1 MAAASRWRQAA
12 TGLGRGDSPAG
23 AALGAGAAAAPGAS
37 GRPRATALRMRQP
50 NAMTWAT
57 ARMPCGRVSPNK
69 TKPAAMGTAFVT
81 TVAVPAAVRAS
92 PFW

>member
-1 MAAASRWRQAA
+1 
-12 TGLGRGDSPAG
+12 
-23 AALGAGAAAAPGAS
+23 
-37 GRPRATALRMRQP
+37 
-50 NAMTWAT
+50 MTWAT